1 MFVYFSYS
9 GPGAQNE
16 MQTSRAREGSIG
28 MTWNLLMAVLGSEQ
42 VLQLMVIKL
51 TGRLNERGTLSLDF
65 LILSSWEC
73 LTQGEEELDKG
84 GSYISL
90 LFRGCGALSKLSTRL
105 CQHGHHVPM
114 SLGSRWLP
122 GSAGGWV
129 TSLVLQ
135 QSLRSPF
142 APSWLMQLMHFTG
155 ASIGSKSR
163 FSMLF

>member
-1 MFVYFSYS
+1 
-9 GPGAQNE
+9 
-16 MQTSRAREGSIG
+16 
-28 MTWNLLMAVLGSEQ
+28 MAVLGSEQ

-73 LTQGEEELDKG
+73 LIQGEEELDKG

-122 GSAGGWV
+122 GSAGG
-129 TSLVLQ
+129 
-135 QSLRSPF
+135 
-142 APSWLMQLMHFTG
+142 
-155 ASIGSKSR
+155 
-163 FSMLF
+163 